1 MYEEKVMKVRDI
13 EVLVYKKDIK
23 NFHLNVLP
31 PNGKIRVSAPRNVSD
46 DTIRTFVIKKYH
58 WIKKHVKLFQEQER
72 QTKREYVSGESHYFK
87 GKRYILRIK
96 YANRPRIEIRNKKYI
111 YFHVSERYTTQQRQ
125 NYYEKWL
132 RDELKK
138 ELEILVPKWE
148 KIIGVKANE
157 VRIKKMKTKWGSCN
171 PDAKRIW
178 INLELIKKPREY
190 LEYIIVHELVH
201 LLESNHNKRFKEILD
216 KYLPKWET
224 YRRQL
229 NEFIL

>member
-1 MYEEKVMKVRDI
+1 MCEEKVMRVRDI

-31 PNGKIRVSAPRNVSD
+31 PNGRVRVSVPKNVSD
-46 DTIRTFVIKKYH
+46 DTIRLFVIKKYH
-58 WIKKHVKLFQEQER
+58 WIKKHVKSFQEQER
-72 QTKREYVSGESHYFK
+72 QTQREYVSGESHYFK
-87 GKRYILRIK
+87 GRKYILRII
-96 YANRPRIEIRNKKYI
+96 YANRPRIEIKNKKYI
-111 YFHVSERYTTQQRQ
+111 YFYVPKGYTVQQKQ

-132 RDELKK
+132 RNELKK
-138 ELEILVPKWE
+138 ELKILLPKWE
-148 KIIGVKANE
+148 KTIGVKVNQ

-171 PDAKRIW
+171 PDVKRIW

-190 LEYIIVHELVH
+190 LEYITVHEFVH
-201 LLESNHNKRFKEILD
+201 LLERNHNERFKQIMD

>member
-1 MYEEKVMKVRDI
+1 MSEEKIMRIRDI
-13 EVLVYKKDIK
+13 EALVYKKNIK

-31 PNGKIRVSAPRNVSD
+31 PDGNVRVSVPRDVSD
-46 DTIRTFVIKKYH
+46 DTIRLFIVQKYH
-58 WIKKHVKLFQEQER
+58 WIKKHVKSFQEQER

-87 GKRYILRIK
+87 GKRYTLRVEQAK
-96 YANRPRIEIRNKKYI
+96 RPKIETRNKRYI
-111 YFHVSERYTTQQRQ
+111 YFYVPEHYTIQQRQ

-132 RDELKK
+132 RKELKK

-148 KIIGVKANE
+148 KIIGVKVNE

-201 LLESNHNKRFKEILD
+201 LLERNHTRRFKEIMD
-216 KYLPKWET
+216 KYLPRWRIHK
-224 YRRQL
+224 RQL

>member
-1 MYEEKVMKVRDI
+1 MNEEKVMRIRDI

-31 PNGKIRVSAPRNVSD
+31 PNGKVRVSVPRSVSD
-46 DTIRTFVIKKYH
+46 ETIRTFVIKKYH
-58 WIKKHVKLFQEQER
+58 WIKKHVESFQEQER

-87 GKRYILRIK
+87 GKRYILRIN
-96 YANRPRIEIRNKKYI
+96 YGNRPKIEIINKKYI
-111 YFHVSERYTTQQRQ
+111 YFHVPKHYTVQQRQ

-132 RDELKK
+132 RNELKK

-148 KIIGVKANE
+148 KIIGTKVNQI
-157 VRIKKMKTKWGSCN
+157 RIKKMKTKWGSCN

-190 LEYIIVHELVH
+190 LEYVIVHELVH
-201 LLESNHNKRFKEILD
+201 LLEKNHNRRFKEIMD
-216 KYLPKWET
+216 KYLPKWKI
-224 YRRQL
+224 YRKQL

>member
-1 MYEEKVMKVRDI
+1 MNEEKVMRVRDI

-31 PNGKIRVSAPRNVSD
+31 PNGRIRVSVPKNVSD
-46 DTIRTFVIKKYH
+46 DAIKLFVIKKYH
-58 WIKKHVKLFQEQER
+58 WIKKHVKSFQEQER

-87 GKRYILRIK
+87 GRRYILKIN
-96 YANRPRIEIRNKKYI
+96 YTNRPKIKIRNKKYI
-111 YFHVSERYTTQQRQ
+111 YFYVPKHYSGQQRQ

-132 RDELKK
+132 RNELKK

-148 KIIGVKANE
+148 KIIGVKVNQ

-190 LEYIIVHELVH
+190 LEYIIAHELVH
-201 LLESNHNKRFKEILD
+201 LLERNHNKRFKQIMD

>member
-1 MYEEKVMKVRDI
+1 MNEGKDMMVREF

-31 PNGKIRVSAPRNVSD
+31 PNGKVRVSVPRNVSD
-46 DTIRTFVIKKYH
+46 EAIRTFVIKKYH
-58 WIKKHVKLFQEQER
+58 WIKKHVEAFQEQER

-87 GKRYILRIK
+87 GKRYTLRVEQAK
-96 YANRPRIEIRNKKYI
+96 KPKIETKNKRYI
-111 YFHVSERYTTQQRQ
+111 YFHVPEHYTLQQRQ
-125 NYYEKWL
+125 NYYKKWL
-132 RDELKK
+132 RNELKK

-148 KIIGVKANE
+148 KIIGVRVNQ

-190 LEYIIVHELVH
+190 LEYIIAHELVH
-201 LLESNHNKRFKEILD
+201 LLERNHTRRFKEIMD
-216 KYLPKWET
+216 KYLPRWRIHK
-224 YRRQL
+224 RQL